1 MEMTTA
7 KKSEFVNDK
16 EIDKPSGE
24 AISNYM
30 LHVDDTKS
38 NAIQSGHASTSKLLP
53 GSSYKNE
60 QTNASQ
66 TLMKIV
72 KNDAGVSHF
81 TVRSRCE
88 GYLLFD
94 PGKREW
100 GKVNPDYLHF
110 PLWNEMDPPVKPT
123 DEYSKLK
130 DVDYE
135 TWNNFAQEISL
146 HLKKHN
152 RVGYTVSLLWIGC
165 IIFFCIGTLI
175 LTLITLLLFIVGLT
189 YLCSIN
195 NNVDKVIDKYH
206 HKFREKG
213 VDVKRDYCHLV
224 FSALPHPLVL
234 NIV

>member
-7 KKSEFVNDK
+7 KKSELLNDK

-53 GSSYKNE
+53 GSSYKIE

-81 TVRSRCE
+81 TARPRCE
-88 GYLLFD
+88 GYLLFW

-100 GKVNPDYLHF
+100 DKVNPDYLHF
-110 PLWNEMDPPVKPT
+110 PPWNEMDPSVKPT
-123 DEYSKLK
+123 DEYSKMK

-135 TWNNFAQEISL
+135 TWNNFAQEITL
-146 HLKKHN
+146 QLKKYN
-152 RVGYTVSLLWIGC
+152 RVGCTVMILWIGC
-165 IIFFCIGTLI
+165 IIFFFIVPLI
-175 LTLITLLLFIVGLT
+175 LTLITLLLCIVGNA
-189 YLCSIN
+189 YLCSIS

-213 VDVKRDYCHLV
+213 VDVKRDHYHLV